1 MNYAIILA
9 AGKGTRMKSD
19 IPKCGISLLGK
30 PMICYLTENLKN
42 TSVDEIVCVV
52 GYKKEF
58 FFNTLKDSVSYRIQ
72 KEQLGSGH
80 AVACCK
86 DIDKNGYT
94 VIVNGDTPLVDY
106 STVQR
111 LINHH
116 LKQENVLTVL
126 TMLTENP
133 TGYGRIIRN
142 NGRIAEIREEGD
154 LTEEQKNVHE
164 VNSGVMCVQTNFLFQ
179 ALEKISVENSQRE
192 YYLTDIVKELSNLKI
207 GALTAED
214 TKGLIGINDL
224 YQLSVA
230 EEQLRM
236 DIIQKHLQNGVRI
249 TDIPSVVIGS
259 DVIIEAGAYI
269 QGSTVLG
276 NSIIHRGCHIMQCFI
291 QDGIVFDD
299 STAIYSVI
307 KSSIVGK
314 DCTIGPFAHVR
325 AGSVISGKNRVGNYV
340 EIKNSKVGKDTKISH
355 LAYMG
360 DCLCGENVNFGCGS
374 ITVNYDGI
382 NKNKTVIG
390 DNVFI
395 GCNSNLIAPISID
408 SDSFIAAGSTITEN
422 VDCEDF
428 AIARSRQTTKKGYA
442 SKYKKDD

>member
-1 MNYAIILA
+1 MNYAIVLA

-30 PMICYLTENLKN
+30 PMICYLVENLKN
-42 TSVDEIVCVV
+42 TSVDEIICVV

-58 FFNTLKDSVSYRIQ
+58 FYNTLKDSVSYRVQ

-80 AVACCK
+80 AVVCCK
-86 DIDKNGYT
+86 DIDKSGYT
-94 VIVNGDTPLVDY
+94 VIVNGDTPLVKY
-106 STVQR
+106 STIQE
-111 LINHH
+111 LINQH
-116 LKQENVLTVL
+116 LKCGNAMTVL
-126 TMLTENP
+126 TMPKENP

-142 NGRIAEIREEGD
+142 NGKIVEIREEAD
-154 LTEEQKNVHE
+154 LTEEQKGIHE
-164 VNSGVMCVQTNFLFQ
+164 VNSGVMCVQTDLLFK
-179 ALEKISVENSQRE
+179 ALEKISNENSKKE
-192 YYLTDIVKELSNLKI
+192 YYLTDIVKELADLQVDSFL
-207 GALTAED
+207 AED
-214 TKGLIGINDL
+214 AKELTGINDL

-230 EEQLRM
+230 EEQLRV
-236 DIIQKHLQNGVRI
+236 DIIQRHLQNGVRI
-249 TDIPSVVIGS
+249 TDIPSVVIGN

-269 QGSTVLG
+269 QGSTILG
-276 NSIIHRGCHIMQCFI
+276 NSIIHKGCYIMQCFI
-291 QDGIVFDD
+291 QDGIVFDN

-314 DCTIGPFAHVR
+314 DCTIGPFTHVR

-340 EIKNSKVGKDTKISH
+340 EVKNSKVGKDTKISH

-382 NKNKTVIG
+382 NKNKTIIG